1 MERGRECMVW
11 LVLAIVYISFFTN
24 LTPDDAATFTI
35 LGSHLPLLL
44 CSETVGEAI
53 KWQTLSSSSVIEV
66 YSLCS
71 FSNIFL
77 EGFACNTDLPRV
89 ELRLG

>member
-1 MERGRECMVW
+1 MRLQV
-11 LVLAIVYISFFTN
+11 A
-24 LTPDDAATFTI
+24 DADVDATASI
-35 LGSHLPLLL
+35 LSIHPSGSHLPLLL

-77 EGFACNTDLPRV
+77 EGFACNTDLPR
-89 ELRLG
+89 ELVDSRLG